1 MYLYDDERK
10 KYIMKIMQASEIGS
24 TYTFQ
29 PGGKGKAVYKTLD
42 NGQYAIPAKSIVMEN
57 AKTGDTADIGDA
69 TPISSKDLFEY
80 NMTMPVNRLDQTLP
94 GMVGQFFHSRG
105 TFSDKDQWTVKFKV

>member
-1 MYLYDDERK
+1 MMMK
-10 KYIMKIMQASEIGS
+10 GKYIMKIMQANEIGS

-42 NGQYAIPAKSIVMEN
+42 NGQYAIAAKNIVMEN
-57 AKTGDTADIGDA
+57 AKTGDVVELGDA
-69 TPISSKDLFEY
+69 TPISSKELFEY
-80 NMTMPVNRLDQTLP
+80 NMMLPANRLNKTLP
-94 GMVGQFFHSRG
+94 GIVGDFFGNRG